1 MTDQSKKVSQ
11 LTIATSAANTD
22 RVVLLSNP
30 STNAALKTISITNLN
45 IPSTNTSS
53 IGYILTTNTS
63 GRAQWSAFTGVNYVT
78 SITTANA
85 YTATSN
91 DSVLLVNPYVVGA
104 NVTITLPI
112 ESAIEG
118 KEILVKNIDSTGN
131 KKVRITTDDVGNA
144 YLEDPVT
151 GSFVTY
157 YDLIETGQAE
167 TWIHDGNVYRH
178 LNTARATPIFYTNA
192 NTYAQVVIKNA
203 SAGNNASSDLVLY
216 NNAGNEAAGT
226 GPFIDVGINSN
237 TYSNS
242 TYSIGSFSDA
252 YVFNAGGNLAIGTS
266 DDRTIVFHANGTTSE
281 KKVMTVNSSA
291 VLISTIFQTP
301 QLTKQ
306 NNSTGTPG
314 QICWDGD
321 YIYVCTATNTWKRA
335 TLNSF

>member
-178 LNTARATPIFYTNA
+178 LNTARATPIFYTDA

-306 NNSTGTPG
+306 NH
-314 QICWDGD
+314 
-321 YIYVCTATNTWKRA
+321 
-335 TLNSF
+335 